1 MAVALS
7 SSPSPPRLSGNISD
21 EELKELVKSEWE
33 ESPTKHVS
41 FYRNGDCFDIAS
53 KHECLFMGVAKK
65 QSRLNKVQLATVMT
79 DLHKEGKQ
87 NLTEIAGVLTH
98 AYSKI
103 LGLRR
108 NVSNGQ
114 KTAEIAMKIIRAFNG
129 NEKKEPDLESEID
142 LVESATSSNCFGGR
156 EDCSTAEELLKKTQE
171 RFEQCSPPPKK
182 VLMDDSPLLID
193 DSPLKADL

>member
-1 MAVALS
+1 M
-7 SSPSPPRLSGNISD
+7 
-21 EELKELVKSEWE
+21 
-33 ESPTKHVS
+33 KHVS

-65 QSRLNKVQLATVMT
+65 QSRLNKVQLVKVMT
-79 DLHKEGKQ
+79 DLHKGSKKSFI
-87 NLTEIAGVLTH
+87 EIAGTLTQ

-108 NVSNGQ
+108 NVSSGQ
-114 KTAEIAMKIIRAFNG
+114 KTSGIAMKIIRAFNG
-129 NEKKEPDLESEID
+129 NEEKEHDLESEVD
-142 LVESATSSNCFGGR
+142 LVESATSSNCFGGP
-156 EDCSTAEELLKKTQE
+156 EDCSTAENLLKKARE